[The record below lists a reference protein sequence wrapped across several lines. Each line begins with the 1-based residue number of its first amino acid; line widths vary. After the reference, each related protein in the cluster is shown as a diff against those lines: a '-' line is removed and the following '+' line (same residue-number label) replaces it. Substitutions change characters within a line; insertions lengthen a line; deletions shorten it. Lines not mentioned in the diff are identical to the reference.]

1 MPCRIVVPVCVA
13 RVAKVRNTHL
23 PVQGEPFDE
32 RRMVR
37 ELSGTVDFGAVAC
50 GENRGL
56 FDARYGLQQILERGD
71 DALGGESDAFA
82 QIDGRRA
89 EVQPVGEDG
98 HRQAWAVTVPRMIA
112 ESPSADE
119 RRHLSK
125 LFFLMVFSERLAV
138 L

>member
-1 MPCRIVVPVCVA
+1 MPCRVVVPVCVA
-13 RVAKVRNTHL
+13 CVTQVRNTHL
-23 PVQGEPFDE
+23 PIQGEPFDE

-37 ELSGTVDFGAVAC
+37 KLSSTVDFGAVAC

-56 FDARYGLQQILERGD
+56 FDAWYGLQQILERSD
-71 DALGGESDAFA
+71 HTLRGEGDAFA

-119 RRHLSK
+119 RPHLSK
-125 LFFLMVFSERLAV
+125 LFF
-138 L
+138 